1 MTLVFSGFS
10 FILHLAHHFANFR
23 RSLRK
28 RGKLKFKVDLTKR
41 RNDLLRKARDLTENI
56 AAIQYVFSDVN
67 CRLNVRF
74 QDDSVKGFN
83 SETELAQFISS
94 CDEH

>member
-28 RGKLKFKVDLTKR
+28 SFAANCTFLLAALARSSNSRKRAIFKNWTDAL
-41 RNDLLRKARDLTENI
+41 
-56 AAIQYVFSDVN
+56 FVN
-67 CRLNVRF
+67 L
-74 QDDSVKGFN
+74 D
-83 SETELAQFISS
+83 
-94 CDEH
+94 